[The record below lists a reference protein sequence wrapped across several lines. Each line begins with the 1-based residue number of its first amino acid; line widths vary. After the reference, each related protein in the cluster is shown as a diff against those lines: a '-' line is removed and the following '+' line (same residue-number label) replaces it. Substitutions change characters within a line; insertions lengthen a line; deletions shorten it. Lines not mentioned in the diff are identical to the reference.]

1 MPSEKRRRLLGR
13 LIHKAET
20 LRRTLDVGVKSDTV
34 RKTRRAWVTSA
45 KGSLAAEFED
55 TVTAQ
60 SGCQLRDLGG
70 GIAGSVGSHQDHC

>member
-1 MPSEKRRRLLGR
+1 MHGRGFEMPSEKRRRLLGR

-45 KGSLAAEFED
+45 KESLVAAEFED
-55 TVTAQ
+55 IKTIAAVKP
-60 SGCQLRDLGG
+60 SLG
-70 GIAGSVGSHQDHC
+70 IRY